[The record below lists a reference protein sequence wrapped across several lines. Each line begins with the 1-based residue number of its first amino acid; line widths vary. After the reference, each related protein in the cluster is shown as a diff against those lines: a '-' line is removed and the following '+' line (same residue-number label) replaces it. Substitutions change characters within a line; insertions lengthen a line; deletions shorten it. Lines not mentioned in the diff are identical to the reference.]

1 MVNSWPATSN
11 HLNANMA
18 GGFGLVWQRVWFGL
32 TGEKVYRDQNLSP
45 CFQSSETWKFYKK
58 ARFRFGSERN
68 SVLSKIL
75 RLGLLNLKKIVCK
88 TSTSVSTPN
97 LHIV

>member
-1 MVNSWPATSN
+1 MQ
-11 HLNANMA
+11 
-18 GGFGLVWQRVWFGL
+18 GRGVWFGL
-32 TGEKVYRDQNLSP
+32 AEGLVWLDRREGIQRPEPESM
-45 CFQSSETWKFYKK
+45 FSIFETWTFYKK